1 MPLKSYKSRIDDD
14 SVQKLQLSTSNG
26 SVGYRITKF
35 QIINRSPGTNH
46 TEAIIKIYKTNPG
59 TAATL
64 DVNFSDNT
72 LLAVAYYED
81 NATAGQTGK
90 DVIIFDNEVF
100 NQDIYV
106 TYKDNSN
113 ETEANYYIEL
123 EQMKLDL
130 NQNTL
135 VTLKDIRNTSTQ

>member
-35 QIINRSPGTNH
+35 QIINRSPGPNH

>member
-1 MPLKSYKSRIDDD
+1 MPLKSFRARIDDD
-14 SVQKLQLSTSNG
+14 AVQKLQLSTSDG
-26 SVGYRITKF
+26 STGYRITKF

-72 LLAVAYYED
+72 LLAVAYMGD
-81 NATAGQTGK
+81 NATAGQSGK
-90 DVIIFDNEVF
+90 DIIIFDNEVF

-106 TYKDNSN
+106 TYKDNSD

-123 EQMKLDL
+123 EQIKLDL

>member
-1 MPLKSYKSRIDDD
+1 
-14 SVQKLQLSTSNG
+14 
-26 SVGYRITKF
+26 
-35 QIINRSPGTNH
+35 
-46 TEAIIKIYKTNPG
+46 
-59 TAATL
+59 
-64 DVNFSDNT
+64 

-90 DVIIFDNEVF
+90 DTIIFDNEVF

-135 VTLKDIRNTSTQ
+135 VTLKDIRNTNSQ